1 MLIVIGDLL
10 YLLYTLHNNNSV
22 SLVRMLQGFQT
33 SMYASPWFL
42 TMFASVLSLNV
53 VFRIMDI
60 FLLEGREILFR
71 IGLALI
77 EHNVDKLMTSD
88 LEEIVKVSCF
98 SFALS
103 NEGSKY
109 I

>member
-1 MLIVIGDLL
+1 
-10 YLLYTLHNNNSV
+10 
-22 SLVRMLQGFQT
+22 
-33 SMYASPWFL
+33 MYASPWFL

-60 FLLEGREILFR
+60 FLVEGREILFR

-88 LEEIVKVSCF
+88 LEEIVKVRHTLIPRYCWDI
-98 SFALS
+98 LILLVIC
-103 NEGSKY
+103 EL
-109 I
+109 